1 MLVVSSSS
9 FDLRTRGG
17 FYWYNGR
24 VQSAFCVQFPT
35 GHRRDIV
42 AVSSLAFAGH
52 GIEHFVDP
60 GLDLTFPPFWKWSLE
75 KIPAAQY
82 HAVRALQDPNSQLLP
97 EPAAAPQ
104 VAP

>member
-24 VQSAFCVQFPT
+24 VQSAFRVQFPT
-35 GHRRDIV
+35 GHGRDIV
-42 AVSSLAFAGH
+42 AVNSLAFAGH

-60 GLDLTFPPFWKWSLE
+60 GLDLISSPFSKWWFGN
-75 KIPAAQY
+75 IPAAQY
-82 HAVRALQDPNSQLLP
+82 HAVRDLQDPNRQLFP

>member
-1 MLVVSSSS
+1 M
-9 FDLRTRGG
+9 
-17 FYWYNGR
+17 
-24 VQSAFCVQFPT
+24 QFPT

-42 AVSSLAFAGH
+42 AVNSLAFAGH

-60 GLDLTFPPFWKWSLE
+60 GLDLISPPFSKWLSE
-75 KIPAAQY
+75 KIPAAQH
-82 HAVRALQDPNSQLLP
+82 HAVRALQDPNIQLFP